1 MVPSVGGPNGK
12 NTSYAAGSY
21 GGMVLI
27 DYFGFNLASLPSTVT
42 TIASATLVLESGKV
56 TDNVTYTLFGAT
68 QWVTQLET
76 PGAQNAA
83 LYANMVNGAGANSY
97 GSFQVAENTT
107 NTMTEL
113 MFVLNGS
120 AVSDINAAIKTKAVF
135 AVAGQV
141 SAALR
146 AGALDL
152 GHVARRLRRTWR
164 RCAPSR
170 GQASGR
176 GGLRGLSGASS
187 GPAVLRAALSRGG
200 G

>member
-1 MVPSVGGPNGK
+1 
-12 NTSYAAGSY
+12 
-21 GGMVLI
+21 
-27 DYFGFNLASLPSTVT
+27 
-42 TIASATLVLESGKV
+42 
-56 TDNVTYTLFGAT
+56 VTYTLFGAT

-83 LYANMVNGAGANSY
+83 LYANMVDGAGANSY
-97 GSFQVAENTT
+97 GTFQVAENTT
-107 NTMTEL
+107 NSMTEL

-120 AVSDINAAIKTKAVF
+120 AVSDINTCDQEQGGVCGRRPDF
-135 AVAGQV
+135 GGQ
-141 SAALR
+141 R

-176 GGLRGLSGASS
+176 GDLRVLLGASLGLS
-187 GPAVLRAALSRGG
+187 
-200 G
+200 

>member
-1 MVPSVGGPNGK
+1 ML
-12 NTSYAAGSY
+12 
-21 GGMVLI
+21 LI

-42 TIASATLVLESGKV
+42 TIASATLVLEPGKV

-97 GSFQVAENTT
+97 GTFQVAQNTT
-107 NTMTEL
+107 NTML

-120 AVSDINAAIKTKAVF
+120 AVADINAAIKSKAVF
-135 AVAGQV
+135 AVAGQGLG
-141 SAALR
+141 SLG
-146 AGALDL
+146 AGALHL

-164 RCAPSR
+164 GCASSR

-176 GGLRGLSGASS
+176 SGLRVFSGASFRS
-187 GPAVLRAALSRGG
+187 GGPSGRVVMRRR
-200 G
+200 